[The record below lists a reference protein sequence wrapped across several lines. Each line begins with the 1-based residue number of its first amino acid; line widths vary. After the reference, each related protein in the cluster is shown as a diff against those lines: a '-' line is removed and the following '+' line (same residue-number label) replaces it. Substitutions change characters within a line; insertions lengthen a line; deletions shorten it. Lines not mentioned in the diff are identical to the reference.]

1 MGPITESGT
10 DSSIRPKPRFGRYL
24 RWVMF
29 GATAVVFLFCAFLIA
44 ITIPNLRR
52 EVAPPEISGVEQLA
66 RNAAKPSAPPTPRT
80 LSGSADVS
88 TSGTCPLNLDDFPH
102 LSPTMRNL
110 AQGWLDQ
117 CAETDRLIAAISDP
131 ALRAQALSLL
141 KGRETRMRAFLN
153 LPLEW
158 ESQPCRE
165 TFRHLTGAAIRQ
177 NPYGAAYFGL
187 RNSYQHF
194 VPEEIAAA
202 PIEFL
207 QKLPELAD
215 SLGREVTRLDV
226 MTERMYFEL
235 QVRNRMWNTAAVSCV
250 RADRAAHANF
260 YNQKPYDAWVRE
272 RQAEAYAWEEE
283 VYCMRQAG
291 VAGLAGLT
299 AHSYQRALD
308 SLMDDPDPSLFYH
321 QSHELLREG
330 GDWVAK
336 YTTGKQSLKEGAK
349 WGLLDPLPAD
359 N

>member
-1 MGPITESGT
+1 MGPITESGA

-44 ITIPNLRR
+44 ITVPNLRR
-52 EVAPPEISGVEQLA
+52 EVAPPEISGVEQVA

-88 TSGTCPLNLDDFPH
+88 TSGTRPLNLDDFPH
-102 LSPTMRNL
+102 LSPTMRKL

-117 CAETDRLIAAISDP
+117 CAETDRLIAALSDP

-141 KGRETRMRAFLN
+141 KDRETRMRAFLN

-165 TFRHLTGAAIRQ
+165 TFRHIGELE
-177 NPYGAAYFGL
+177 PYGLACFGL
-187 RNSYQHF
+187 RDLYLHF
-194 VPEEIAAA
+194 DIPGVDPWKS
-202 PIEFL
+202 IEFL

-215 SLGREVTRLDV
+215 SLAREVTRLDV

-235 QVRNRMWNTAAVSCV
+235 QVHNRMWNTAASSCV

-260 YNQKPYDAWVRE
+260 YNQKPCDAWVRA
-272 RQAEAYAWEEE
+272 RNAEAYAWEEE

-299 AHSYQRALD
+299 AHSYQRVLD
-308 SLMDDPDPSLFYH
+308 SVMDDPDPSLFYH

-336 YTTGKQSLKEGAK
+336 FTTEKQSFKEAAK
-349 WGLLDPLPAD
+349 WGLGDPLPAD